1 MGPILQN
8 LMDALPSILWSS
20 LWILGGIWMVQ
31 ASFNIRR
38 HEQVITGVTIGLA
51 IETLLANMFSWIIP
65 VPQSFW
71 ISAAAVF
78 ITGLGL
84 ILKKS
89 GFRSLYQIPIYP
101 GQLLLL
107 LFLIYLFTGI
117 GRGLAIL
124 DDYAHL
130 PTLSLLASG
139 EIPPRFALDPDITYG
154 YHYFLMLF
162 AAQLMRLADV
172 FPWTAL
178 DIARG
183 ISFGLAIILAGVW
196 TQRLTRSL
204 LGGIYGSLMHMF
216 AMGTRWLLLLLPAGI
231 LAVISREI
239 TMIGSGAASGPD
251 LVTALLGSWAIEGAG
266 PIPFP
271 FAFANGNITPGVMRH
286 AANGM
291 ISSAITLVILLT
303 FNRWKSW
310 PGAVI
315 LVLLIA
321 CSGLLGE
328 VGLVLE
334 IAGVGILILVYML
347 QHKTKNLP
355 KSLKVWSLIF
365 ITGWLIALVQG
376 GTITDLIR
384 GISRETFLGEEFV
397 SYQSVTFTPVWPPT
411 IVSSHL
417 GILEMDNPWHLLAA
431 FLEIGPIILVL
442 PLTLI
447 WGLKAY
453 RIGRWYEA
461 VMMASVAISLV
472 LFFVQFS
479 GSSGV
484 RNTTRLYSLIGKCWF
499 WAPPLV
505 WIWASHRSRV
515 TRGIAAGLSVV
526 VMLGGIVLLG
536 VQLPA
541 IQKPVYTY
549 FIEELDAQV
558 EKQYWDKLEKQ
569 VVIFDP
575 TPSRAPVVFG
585 RPTNS
590 SISWH
595 VSKESWELLYDKP
608 DPVQLR
614 QYGFDYAYLDS
625 TYFEGLNPEYQELLQ
640 GPCVIPVEQITSKMG
655 DQYRLLLDLRSCVE

>member
-1 MGPILQN
+1 MSPTLQN
-8 LMDALPSILWSS
+8 LIDILPFFLWSS
-20 LWILGGIWMVQ
+20 LWILGGVWMVQ
-31 ASFNIRR
+31 ATFNLHR
-38 HEQVITGVTIGLA
+38 HEQVITGITIGLA
-51 IETLLANMFSWIIP
+51 IETLLANMLSWVIP

-71 ISAAAVF
+71 VSAVAVF
-78 ITGLGL
+78 IGGLAL

-89 GFRSLYQIPIYP
+89 GIRSIYQIPIYP
-101 GQLLLL
+101 GQLVLL
-107 LFLIYLFTGI
+107 LFLIYLFTSI

-139 EIPPRFALDPDITYG
+139 EIPPRFALDPEITYG

-162 AAQLMRLADV
+162 AAQVMRLADV

-204 LGGIYGSLMHMF
+204 LGGVYGSLMHMF

-231 LAVISREI
+231 LAIISQQV

-251 LVTALLGSWAIEGAG
+251 LATALLGPWAIEGAG

-271 FAFANGNITPGVMRH
+271 FAFANGNLTPGLMRH

-291 ISSAITLVILLT
+291 ISSAITLAILLA
-303 FNRWKSW
+303 FNRWKTW

-315 LVLLIA
+315 MVLLIA

-334 IAGVGILILVYML
+334 IAGLGILILVYIL
-347 QHKTKNLP
+347 QHKTINLP
-355 KSLKVWSLIF
+355 KSLKTWSLIF
-365 ITGWLIALVQG
+365 IAGWVIALVQG

-384 GISRETFLGEEFV
+384 GLSRETFLGEEFV
-397 SYQSVTFTPVWPPT
+397 SYQSVTFIPVWPPT

-417 GILEMDNPWHLLAA
+417 GILSMNNPWHLLAG
-431 FLEIGPIILVL
+431 LIEIGPILLVL
-442 PLTLI
+442 PLALI
-447 WGLKAY
+447 WGYKAY
-453 RIGRWYEA
+453 RIGRWFEA
-461 VMMASVAISLV
+461 VLMASAAISLV

-484 RNTTRLYSLIGKCWF
+484 RNTTRLYALIGLCWF

-505 WIWASHRSRV
+505 WIWASHRSKI
-515 TRGIAAGLSVV
+515 TRGIAVCLSVV

-536 VQLPA
+536 IQLPA

-549 FIEELDAQV
+549 FMEELDAQM
-558 EKQYWDKLEKQ
+558 EKRYWDKLEKEA
-569 VVIFDP
+569 VIFDP

-590 SISWH
+590 SLSWH
-595 VSKESWELLYDKP
+595 VTKESWEQLYNQP
-608 DPVQLR
+608 DPIQLR
-614 QYGFDYAYLDS
+614 KYGFDYAYLDS
-625 TYFEGLNPEYQELLQ
+625 TYFEDLNPEYQEMLQ
-640 GPCVIPVEQITSKMG
+640 GPCVIPVDQITSKMG
-655 DQYRLLLDLRSCVE
+655 DQYRLLLDLRSCGE